1 LVVAPSALQISK
13 PNNQMTILET
23 KTPVRL
29 FNFAPHLQQK
39 LTAAEK
45 KIVTAHSV
53 LNAELHRI
61 ILATEPDR
69 HGGHGELHALRDKAE
84 QAFLESPSRE
94 LAEAIQ
100 TAQLRLD
107 TAAASF
113 TVIDQACHQKFAETR
128 RELASIVNA
137 VAERALADLNAALAT
152 HRTALQAAGGLA
164 DDAELAQHDE
174 RAQATREALGATI
187 AEVSADPLKWLAS
200 FE

>member
-1 LVVAPSALQISK
+1 
-13 PNNQMTILET
+13 MTILET
-23 KTPVRL
+23 KTPVRP

-45 KIVTAHSV
+45 KTVTAHSI
-53 LNAELHRI
+53 LNEELHRI

-69 HGGHGELHALRDKAE
+69 HGKYGELHELRDAAV

-107 TAAASF
+107 SAAASF
-113 TVIDQACHQKFAETR
+113 TVIDQACHQKFAQTR
-128 RELASIVNA
+128 RELSSIVNA

-164 DDAELAQHDE
+164 DDTELEQHDE
-174 RAQATREALGATI
+174 RAQATRETLGSTL
-187 AEVSADPLKWLAS
+187 AELAADPLKYL
-200 FE
+200 ETL